1 VRFGLA
7 SFRVCVLCS
16 CAREQ
21 QLAPYAVSVVH
32 SLSKRTVE
40 VRLLAVNKGLTVDEI
55 LCQPQNRRVRA
66 TAARD
71 AARARKR
78 KRTRGSI
85 GAWRANPHAARSRIR
100 APWLCSETNTARD
113 PRRGAPL
120 AAHRSRAA
128 LASRRAAQTDFV
140 LCCGDDHSDEYMF
153 SAALARA
160 RAPLPPLNSTPGA
173 PVGAPV
179 RRTFNI
185 TVGRKPSRA
194 SLYVEDTRQ
203 VLFLLQALTHHGS
216 LGVI

>member
-71 AARARKR
+71 RCARAAHACAR
-78 KRTRGSI
+78 
-85 GAWRANPHAARSRIR
+85 AARS
-100 APWLCSETNTARD
+100 P
-113 PRRGAPL
+113 
-120 AAHRSRAA
+120 H
-128 LASRRAAQTDFV
+128 
-140 LCCGDDHSDEYMF
+140 
-153 SAALARA
+153 RA
-160 RAPLPPLNSTPGA
+160 R
-173 PVGAPV
+173 
-179 RRTFNI
+179 
-185 TVGRKPSRA
+185 
-194 SLYVEDTRQ
+194 
-203 VLFLLQALTHHGS
+203 
-216 LGVI
+216 